1 MSEHVSDCARR
12 KKEKQANVRE
22 NPAQPV
28 ASGWASSF
36 LLLRKGKK
44 LQAGYSLCSNHG
56 DLTKLVQGTG
66 CWIVHKIIVI
76 VCLLSWYWVLK
87 ASYYCLHQDDSKV
100 TSVICSI
107 ARCFGCD
114 KTITACPFWTLQS
127 KFSCAIFVGLSLNC
141 RVRIEEVLTHQL

>member
-1 MSEHVSDCARR
+1 MSEHVSDCARK

-66 CWIVHKIIVI
+66 CWIVHKIIGCIQSLFVCFLDIEYWKLHTNASTKMTAKWQVWYVASQDVLGVI
-76 VCLLSWYWVLK
+76 K
-87 ASYYCLHQDDSKV
+87 
-100 TSVICSI
+100 
-107 ARCFGCD
+107 R
-114 KTITACPFWTLQS
+114 
-127 KFSCAIFVGLSLNC
+127 
-141 RVRIEEVLTHQL
+141 